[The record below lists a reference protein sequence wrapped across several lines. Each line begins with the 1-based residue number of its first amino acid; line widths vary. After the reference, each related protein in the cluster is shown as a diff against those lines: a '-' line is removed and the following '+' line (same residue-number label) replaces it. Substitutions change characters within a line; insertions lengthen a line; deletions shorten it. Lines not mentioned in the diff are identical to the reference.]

1 MRRIIKPLY
10 VIVCALNDM
19 LTTTL
24 KERSWVICI
33 IVLVFWPVMSEE
45 LGIVVVLGGLG
56 HMTSPVFGKQYFPA
70 SSSLGAVSNM
80 VSRRQKHIAP
90 WPASLLE
97 VAQTCDPLSYVVR
110 IDKDAIIIVGWGIAP
125 ERQRPQNDLLETE
138 GYDDDQSSSAYRC
151 PTRSL

>member
-45 LGIVVVLGGLG
+45 LGIVVVLGVIVVCV
-56 HMTSPVFGKQYFPA
+56 M
-70 SSSLGAVSNM
+70 SLAVEWHNRKT
-80 VSRRQKHIAP
+80 SRRQ
-90 WPASLLE
+90 
-97 VAQTCDPLSYVVR
+97 
-110 IDKDAIIIVGWGIAP
+110 
-125 ERQRPQNDLLETE
+125 
-138 GYDDDQSSSAYRC
+138 
-151 PTRSL
+151 